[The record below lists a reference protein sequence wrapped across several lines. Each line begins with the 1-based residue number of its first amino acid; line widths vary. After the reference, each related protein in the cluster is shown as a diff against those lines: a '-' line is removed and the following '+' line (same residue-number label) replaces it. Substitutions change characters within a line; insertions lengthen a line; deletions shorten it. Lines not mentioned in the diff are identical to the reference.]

1 MANRLN
7 FATKVDTYARLRGWT
22 CGKASQK
29 CGMTEDQYRNTIK
42 EGIHEPLA
50 GTWNKIL
57 CGFDLDPS
65 AFPPEDFKQAAQ

>member
-1 MANRLN
+1 MADTLS
-7 FATKVDTYARLRGWT
+7 FASKLKTYRRMRGWT
-22 CGKASQK
+22 CGKAGQK
-29 CGMTEDQYRNTIK
+29 SGMSEEQYRNVE

-65 AFPPEDFKQAAQ
+65 AFPPEDFKQVTL